1 MTAEQDTFEGV
12 YRRLEETVR
21 QLDAGGQTLDEA
33 IALYEGGMRLARR
46 CQELLDG
53 AELRIVTLQQ
63 MFAAG
68 TELTDDGDTEYDEDE
83 DE

>member
-1 MTAEQDTFEGV
+1 MTPEQDTFEGV

-68 TELTDDGDTEYDEDE
+68 GEIADDADEEYDEE
-83 DE
+83 DDA